1 MIHKRAT
8 FSVARPEGEDAVFSL
23 NLKLWH
29 SILAIIVAIV
39 SISSALSS
47 ALKAHISTQVGVAL
61 TSSKATISKLE
72 VTQDKIAD
80 DLKQERQDRMR
91 EYRETSEELRY
102 IRTQSDDIKN
112 LLMSRSRRDN
122 AR

>member
-8 FSVARPEGEDAVFSL
+8 FSVARSEGEDAVFSL

-29 SILAIIVAIV
+29 SILAIIVAII

-47 ALKAHISTQVGVAL
+47 RLKTHIGTQVGVAL
-61 TSSKATISKLE
+61 TSSKAAIMKLE
-72 VTQDKIAD
+72 VTQEKIAD
-80 DLKQERQDRMR
+80 DLKQERQDRTR

-102 IRTQSDDIKN
+102 IRTQNDDIKN
-112 LLMSRSRRDN
+112 LLMNRSRRDN